1 MMKYLLP
8 LCLVVLPY
16 SGMASSLDSAFT
28 ACKKLSDDTKRLA
41 CFDQIQLQPHVAAP
55 EAGAAKAAV
64 ARPGQAVLTEDDFGL
79 EHKAAVKDKLQ
90 SSVPMVLKK
99 ISTTPF
105 GIQIFS
111 FENAQ
116 VWRQV
121 SKETFNAKT
130 GKTYILERGALNSFF
145 LSEEGSGR
153 KTRVRRD
160 K

>member
-1 MMKYLLP
+1 MLKYLFP
-8 LCLVVLPY
+8 LCLVVLPCTGY
-16 SGMASSLDSAFT
+16 ASSLDSALRS
-28 ACKKLSDDTKRLA
+28 CKQITEDIKRLA
-41 CFDQIQLQPHVAAP
+41 CFDQIQLHSDTPTLAV
-55 EAGAAKAAV
+55 GAAETAV
-64 ARPGQAVLTEDDFGL
+64 TVKNQAVLTEEDFGL

-105 GIQIFS
+105 GVQIFS

-121 SKETFNAKT
+121 SKENFNAKI

>member
-1 MMKYLLP
+1 MIKYLLP

-16 SGMASSLDSAFT
+16 ASLASSLDSALLS
-28 ACKKLSDDTKRLA
+28 CKQITDDTKRLA
-41 CFDQIQLQPHVAAP
+41 CFDQIQLHSDTPATTASSAENAAP
-55 EAGAAKAAV
+55 VKN
-64 ARPGQAVLTEDDFGL
+64 QAVLTEQDFGL

-99 ISTTPF
+99 ISTTAF
-105 GIQIFS
+105 GLQIFS

-121 SKETFNAKT
+121 SKENFNAKI